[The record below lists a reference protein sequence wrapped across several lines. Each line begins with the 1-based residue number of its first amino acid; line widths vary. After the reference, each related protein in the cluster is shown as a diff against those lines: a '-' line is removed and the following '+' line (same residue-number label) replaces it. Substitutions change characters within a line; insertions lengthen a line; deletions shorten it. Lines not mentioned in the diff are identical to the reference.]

1 MSKDISKYS
10 LTVNIKRDDG
20 KALVYYKQDGERFE
34 SNCTIKMNV
43 ETTYKFL
50 LNFRPPLKIKSGSL
64 KNSGL
69 EVKEE
74 GFTPEASSYS
84 LLWTS
89 NDVVVSKNKGRD
101 HFTLSLT
108 VQDLGILEI
117 PLQLKFYSANDKS
130 HSVWGNELHHIEYD
144 CIFKKDLF
152 SFSIEK
158 EMFR

>member
-1 MSKDISKYS
+1 MSKDKYS
-10 LTVNIKRDDG
+10 LTMNIKRDDD
-20 KALVYYKQDGERFE
+20 KALVYYKQDGERFQ
-34 SNCTIKMNV
+34 SNCTIKLNV

-64 KNSGL
+64 KNNGL

-74 GFTPEASSYS
+74 GFTTESSSYC

-89 NDVVVSKNKGRD
+89 NDVVVSKNKGREN
-101 HFTLSLT
+101 FTLSLT
-108 VQDLGILEI
+108 VQDLGTLEI
-117 PLQLKFYSANDKS
+117 PLQLKFYDAKDKS
-130 HSVWGNELHHIEYD
+130 HSVWGNELHHIEYE
-144 CIFKKDLF
+144 CVYKKDSF